1 MNIILS
7 WWCRIFLHP
16 IIKRLFI
23 KKVAGIENMPKGNFI
38 LCSNHTSY
46 LDEIALGYICIPRK
60 FRFIGQTDGHKG
72 IFKLVLYA
80 VYSLAGVIQLNRN
93 DSESKKEVLERAVDY
108 LKKGDIIIIYPEG
121 TRSRIGQIGK
131 GKWGVAKLFLQ
142 TGLPIVPVGI
152 KGAFK
157 LLPPGGKLKIERAI
171 EINIGS
177 PLVFPKEMSQAGQSE
192 ETEQYKKILQ
202 DITNK
207 TMKEIAKLCQ

>member
-1 MNIILS
+1 MQEYYYLCIKTKHLHH
-7 WWCRIFLHP
+7 WFLLLIFD
-16 IIKRLFI
+16 LF
-23 KKVAGIENMPKGNFI
+23 
-38 LCSNHTSY
+38 
-46 LDEIALGYICIPRK
+46 
-60 FRFIGQTDGHKG
+60 
-72 IFKLVLYA
+72 LYA